1 MNRLKISIATL
12 LLVGGASAAV
22 AQRDPAYQAA
32 RAAGE
37 VGEQPDGYLGVVGSA
52 SPAVRALVN
61 NINIQRKAAYTQQ
74 SAASGATDLVAAAM
88 GCHGEHVPAPA
99 DRVDGVTEDAIREAL
114 GRAEAS
120 GLPAVVDVA
129 MSRQPAPTIRL
140 PKPGL

>member
-1 MNRLKISIATL
+1 MNRLKISIAML
-12 LLVGGASAAV
+12 LLVGGATAAL

-74 SAASGATDLVAAAM
+74 SAASGATVEQFAFTS
-88 GCHGEHVPAPA
+88 GCNLILKTAPGEKYKGP
-99 DRVDGVTEDAIREAL
+99 DGVWKTRTAAPPERD
-114 GRAEAS
+114 
-120 GLPAVVDVA
+120 
-129 MSRQPAPTIRL
+129 SRCI
-140 PKPGL
+140 

>member
-1 MNRLKISIATL
+1 MLLWRQAVRCGAPFIA
-12 LLVGGASAAV
+12 LVGNDAAWGAEYQIQLRDFGGDRERNDTAGIWAAFF
-22 AQRDPAYQAA
+22 QRCQQHA
-32 RAAGE
+32 RLLWTGL
-37 VGEQPDGYLGVVGSA
+37 LGCELL
-52 SPAVRALVN
+52 PTR
-61 NINIQRKAAYTQQ
+61 
-74 SAASGATDLVAAAM
+74 TDLVAAAM

-99 DRVDGVTEDAIREAL
+99 DRVDGVAREAIREAL

>member
-1 MNRLKISIATL
+1 MNRLKISIATP
-12 LLVGGASAAV
+12 LLVGGATAAL

-74 SAASGATDLVAAAM
+74 SAASGATVEQFAFTS
-88 GCHGEHVPAPA
+88 GCNLILKTAPGEKYKGP
-99 DRVDGVTEDAIREAL
+99 DGVWKTRTAAPPERD
-114 GRAEAS
+114 
-120 GLPAVVDVA
+120 
-129 MSRQPAPTIRL
+129 SRCI
-140 PKPGL
+140 

>member
-1 MNRLKISIATL
+1 MGNDAAWGAEYQIQLRDFGEDREPPRSRWHLGCILRKVPARLLWTGL
-12 LLVGGASAAV
+12 LGCELLPT
-22 AQRDPAYQAA
+22 RY
-32 RAAGE
+32 
-37 VGEQPDGYLGVVGSA
+37 
-52 SPAVRALVN
+52 
-61 NINIQRKAAYTQQ
+61 
-74 SAASGATDLVAAAM
+74 DLVAAAM

-99 DRVDGVTEDAIREAL
+99 DRADAVTGDAIREAL